1 VLSNRLQTQLNT
13 PVGVTPRVAFAAL
26 WAFPHDLGRMY
37 AFVDVVNGRSRLP
50 LSNDRCAAVSGHAC
64 VDTRTSAQAEE
75 EASRRHAGSSLTQ
88 AVIHMSFASAAVE
101 LPLWG
106 QETTKWR
113 PADGRQSTQGVWIF
127 T

>member
-1 VLSNRLQTQLNT
+1 VLSNRLQAQLNT

-64 VDTRTSAQAEE
+64 VDTRTSAQADRTDMTFRVNRDRF
-75 EASRRHAGSSLTQ
+75 SIFFGG
-88 AVIHMSFASAAVE
+88 HMNFLRAA
-101 LPLWG
+101 
-106 QETTKWR
+106 
-113 PADGRQSTQGVWIF
+113 
-127 T
+127 